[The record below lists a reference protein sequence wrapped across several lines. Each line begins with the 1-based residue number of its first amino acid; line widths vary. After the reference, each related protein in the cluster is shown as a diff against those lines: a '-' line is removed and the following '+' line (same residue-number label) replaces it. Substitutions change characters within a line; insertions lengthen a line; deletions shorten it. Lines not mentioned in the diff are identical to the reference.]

1 MNFKDGLPNYIQIAE
16 RLSDEI
22 LAGHYVA
29 DMRVPGIREYAAL
42 LEVNVNTAVKAF
54 DQLAS
59 CGILYNKRGL
69 GYFVANEAKT
79 LILETRRKNFFENDV
94 PEFFKQIRLLAIT
107 PEELEKIFDQY
118 LP

>member
-1 MNFKDGLPNYIQIAE
+1 MNFKDGLPIYIQIAE

-54 DQLAS
+54 DQLDS
-59 CGILYNKRGL
+59 CGIL
-69 GYFVANEAKT
+69 KT
-79 LILETRRKNFFENDV
+79 SKLPFGREMLKN
-94 PEFFKQIRLLAIT
+94 
-107 PEELEKIFDQY
+107 Y
-118 LP
+118 HS

>member
-1 MNFKDGLPNYIQIAE
+1 MNFKDGLPIYIQIAE

-42 LEVNVNTAVKAF
+42 LEVNVNTAVMAF